1 MVELVEAR
9 ESGASAFGLHE
20 WIAELHVFFLHSTVY
35 MEVILIRLGGLQIPL
50 LKASTDL
57 MGFKMCG
64 TIHLFKTIG
73 YSGSLVT

>member
-1 MVELVEAR
+1 MVELVEAG

-20 WIAELHVFFLHSTVY
+20 CIAELHVFFHSTVY

-57 MGFKMCG
+57 MGFKICG